1 MGKTLIVYFSWV
13 GNTAAVA
20 REIQA
25 QTGFE
30 LRAIEEKKTRKP
42 GAYAGAAMAG
52 FFGIGGAIR
61 PMDFAMAEFDQILL
75 GVQIWAGHAPP
86 AVLHFIRQADLSG
99 KKIWLFITKADDHV
113 PQPFLDGLVKRIEKR
128 GGTVDGHFA
137 VKTKMDSVVP
147 VEAFRED
154 LTTWL
159 TERGFAAPAPQADPE
174 NP

>member
-1 MGKTLIVYFSWV
+1 MGKTLIVYYSWV
-13 GNTAAVA
+13 GNTATVA

-25 QTGFE
+25 QTGFT

-61 PMDFAMAEFDQILL
+61 PMDFSMAEYDQILL

-86 AVLHFIRQADLSG
+86 AVLHFIRQAELSG
-99 KKIWLFITKADDHV
+99 KKVWLFIAKADDQA
-113 PQPFLDGLVKRIEKR
+113 PKPFLDGLVKRIEKR
-128 GGTVDGHFA
+128 GGTVAGHFS
-137 VKTKMDSVVP
+137 VKTKMDTIIP
-147 VEAFRED
+147 VENFRED
-154 LTTWL
+154 LTAWL
-159 TERGFAAPAPQADPE
+159 AAQGFVEAATIAEQE